1 MPLGVTALVLAA
13 PRGQLVSA
21 QGLNTP
27 SAMERLAS
35 PTLPANPGQADR
47 GAIDYWLNCS
57 PCHGDRGQGLTDEFR
72 KGVYPT
78 EDQNCWLAGCHGRRY
93 YPNGWTIPAYVPALI
108 GPGALGKFGNASVLE
123 AFISLKM
130 PFQKPGSLSADT
142 YWRLTAFLL
151 RQNGYWSGNGILDP
165 ATAERVRIPAALP
178 DASRP
183 LPTLVDTP
191 TPRPNSIAPVEDQSG
206 SLAVR
211 IISVVLLLAMGL
223 GFFFLIRFKKV

>member
-1 MPLGVTALVLAA
+1 MPLGLTALVLAA

-21 QGLNTP
+21 QGQTP
-27 SAMERLAS
+27 GSSAARLAS

-165 ATAERVRIPAALP
+165 ATAERVRIPPVLP
-178 DASRP
+178 DASAP
-183 LPTLVDTP
+183 LPTLAESATP
-191 TPRPNSIAPVEDQSG
+191 QPVPASQADDQTASTT
-206 SLAVR
+206 VR
-211 IISVVLLLAMGL
+211 VISAFLLLAIGL
-223 GFFFLIRFKKV
+223 GFAFLIRYKKL